1 MRARQS
7 PLTMLSPLLSPR
19 VFPKLRVSC
28 AVLCAAAATAAESS
42 IVGPAGRLTLA
53 PSGDVDVTMSD
64 GAIARFAPV
73 VTVLAAREDPNLE
86 MRWGQFPEA
95 EMKLSDTGSIYNV
108 LTWGR
113 KTAGAATTQHVEDGF
128 DPTVDRGYGR
138 GRTANLFAAG
148 RATTVQATTSRVDG
162 DRIIWMFPADNTAS
176 LQAELDLPAD
186 GTAPRLRLKATA
198 KEDGWFSFGY
208 AGAPECPP
216 ADAEELWQPLIY
228 NERRFPHESFL
239 EAAYRCPLP
248 TTLVTRGGVTTGV
261 LADPTEYPFQP
272 LPNFAN
278 SRFGVALRNA
288 CGLAQPM
295 LFAPLLGGAG
305 SRMKAGESREFVIR
319 FVVAQAGLS
328 ATYERTARTIY
339 GFADVRHNALG
350 SLNATFETMLEFGLS
365 DYAKFNA
372 DLRGFAYDTDVPGA
386 VKNVS
391 ALHPL
396 GLALVTDRAEIY
408 TRLARPLMEF
418 FVSRER
424 FLFTTDPKT
433 KGQSASSRLGGLGAP
448 LTEYANLYAMSGGRT
463 PFFRTAAEGLFGQ
476 DRVLNLDGKIRGD
489 NWSNALAL
497 HRATGE
503 RRWLDHAVRDADAYL
518 QTRVAVR
525 PADYSDPDSRGL
537 FFWTA
542 FVPQWIEL
550 FELFEETRLPRFLD
564 AAHAGARDYAQ
575 FVWLAPRIP
584 DGEVR
589 VHEDGLAPAYRSG
602 SRFPRIKAEP
612 ETVPAWR
619 TSEIGLTSESAPTSK
634 GARGIFLACYAP
646 WMLRIAALTNDPFL
660 HDIARSAIIGRYTSF
675 PGYHLNTARN
685 TAYEKPDFARRGKD
699 ELNSATSIHYNHI
712 WPHIAL
718 LLDYLVADAF
728 AKSRG
733 QIDFPARYAEGYGYL
748 QQRVFGDRP
757 GRIYDEA
764 GLYLWM
770 PRGVVAVDN
779 PELNF
784 VVARGA
790 AKVAI
795 ALTNQ
800 SKFPVKATVTL
811 SRDCIAL
818 APGANARVVVWA
830 NNRRVREEPLPADA
844 RIAVDVAAE
853 GITALVIS
861 GVAPRVEFQDQI
873 LGRAARLPAESVCD
887 LGWRG
892 ARGVVLSFGAGELTS
907 AYVYLPDFERTV
919 TRCTVHY
926 RQGGGEFRAVADASY
941 PFDFTLPV
949 AGDAPLEFW
958 FEAQPVAGPAEKSPV
973 GRLLLK

>member
-1 MRARQS
+1 MNAPFRSLAPLFLACCLRA
-7 PLTMLSPLLSPR
+7 
-19 VFPKLRVSC
+19 V
-28 AVLCAAAATAAESS
+28 AAEA
-42 IVGPAGRLTLA
+42 VVAGPAARLTLT
-53 PSGDVDVTMSD
+53 PSGEIEVAMAD
-64 GAIARFAPV
+64 GAVARFAPV
-73 VTVLAAREDPNLE
+73 VAVLSARSDPNLE

-95 EMKLSDTGSIYNV
+95 AMKLKDTGSIYNV

-113 KTAGAATTQHVEDGF
+113 KNTGAKTAPQHVEDGF
-128 DPTVDRGYGR
+128 DPSIDRGYGG
-138 GRTANLFAAG
+138 GRTANLFSAG
-148 RATTVQATTSRVDG
+148 KLKTLRASTGRSDG
-162 DRIIWMFPADNTAS
+162 SKIVWDFPADDTAAVR
-176 LQAELDLPAD
+176 AELDLPPD
-186 GTAPRLRLKATA
+186 GTAPRLRLKTTVKA
-198 KEDGWFSFGY
+198 DGWYSFGY
-208 AGAPECPP
+208 VGAPETPP
-216 ADAEELWQPLIY
+216 AAVDELWQPLIY

-248 TTLVTRGGVTTGV
+248 TTLVTRSGVTTGV
-261 LADPTEYPFQP
+261 LADPAEYPFQP

-278 SRFGVALRNA
+278 SRFGVALRNQRGA
-288 CGLAQPM
+288 AQPM

-305 SRMKAGESREFVIR
+305 SRMKAGETREFVMR
-319 FVVAQAGLS
+319 LVVAKANLS
-328 ATYERTARTIY
+328 ATYERVARTLY

-350 SLNATFETMLEFGLS
+350 SLNATFERMLEFGLS

-396 GLALVTDRAEIY
+396 GLALVTDRPEIY

-424 FLFTTDPKT
+424 FLFTTDPKV

-448 LTEYANLYAMSGGRT
+448 LTEYANLYAMSGKRT
-463 PFFRTAAEGLFGQ
+463 PFFRTAAEGLFGR
-476 DRVLNLDGKIRGD
+476 DRILNLEGNIRGD
-489 NWSNALAL
+489 NWSNALGL
-497 HRATGE
+497 YRATGE
-503 RRWLDHAVRDADAYL
+503 KRWLDHAIKDADAYL
-518 QTRVAVR
+518 KTRIGVR
-525 PADYSDPDSRGL
+525 VADYSDPDSRGL

-542 FVPQWIEL
+542 FTPQWIEL
-550 FELFEETRLPRFLD
+550 FELYEETKLPRFLA

-589 VHEDGLAPAYRSG
+589 VHADGLAPTYRSG
-602 SRFPRIKAEP
+602 PRFPRIKAEP

-646 WMLRIAALTNDPFL
+646 WMLRIASLTNDAFL

-675 PGYHLNTARN
+675 PGYHINTART

-718 LLDYLVADAF
+718 LFDYLVADAF

-733 QIDFPARYAEGYGYL
+733 AIDFPARYAEGYGYL

-757 GRIYDEA
+757 GKVYDES

-770 PRGVVAVDN
+770 PRSVLTVDH

-784 VVARGA
+784 VMARGD
-790 AKVAI
+790 AKLAVV
-795 ALTNQ
+795 LTNQ
-800 SKFPVKATVTL
+800 SKSAVKSHVTL
-811 SRDCIAL
+811 SRERIAL
-818 APGANARVVVWA
+818 APGTNAKVTVWE
-830 NNRRVREEPLPADA
+830 NNRRVREQPLPSDA

-853 GITALVIS
+853 GITTLIVS

-873 LGRAARLPAESVCD
+873 LSRAARLPVESVVD

-907 AYVYLPDFERTV
+907 AYVYVPDFERVV
-919 TRCTVHY
+919 THCTVHY
-926 RQGGGEFRAVADASY
+926 RQGSGEFRALTDTSY

-958 FEAQPVAGPAEKSPV
+958 FEVQSGAGAAEKSPV

>member
-1 MRARQS
+1 MN
-7 PLTMLSPLLSPR
+7 LL
-19 VFPKLRVSC
+19 LRPFT
-28 AVLCAAAATAAESS
+28 VLCLIGALRSVAAELP
-42 IVGPAGRLTLA
+42 VAGPAARLTLTPA
-53 PSGDVDVTMSD
+53 GEVEVAMAD
-64 GAIARFAPV
+64 GAVARFAPV
-73 VTVLAAREDPNLE
+73 VAVLSARSDPNLE
-86 MRWGQFPEA
+86 MRWGKFPEA
-95 EMKLSDTGSIYNV
+95 AMQLNDTGSIYNV

-113 KTAGAATTQHVEDGF
+113 KNAAATAATAHVEDGF
-128 DPTVDRGYGR
+128 DPAVDRGYGG
-138 GRTANLFAAG
+138 GRTADLFAAG
-148 RATTVQATTSRVDG
+148 KLKMLRAPAGRSDG
-162 DRIIWMFPADNTAS
+162 RRIEWEFPADEAATVR
-176 LQAELDLPAD
+176 AELDLPPD
-186 GTAPRLRLKATA
+186 GTAPRLRLKATVKA
-198 KEDGWFSFGY
+198 DGWYSFGY
-208 AGAPECPP
+208 LGAPETPP
-216 ADAEELWQPLIY
+216 AEVSELWQPLIY

-261 LADPTEYPFQP
+261 LADPAEYPFQP

-288 CGLAQPM
+288 RGLAQPM

-305 SRMKAGESREFVIR
+305 SRMKAGETREFVMR
-319 FVVAQAGLS
+319 LVVAQANLS
-328 ATYERTARTIY
+328 ATYERVARSLY

-350 SLNATFETMLEFGLS
+350 SLNATFERMLEFGLS

-396 GLALVTDRAEIY
+396 GLALVTDRPEIY
-408 TRLARPLMEF
+408 KRLARPLMEF

-424 FLFTTDPKT
+424 FLFTTDPKV

-448 LTEYANLYAMSGGRT
+448 LTEYANLYAMSGKRT
-463 PFFRTAAEGLFGQ
+463 PFFRTAAEGLFGR
-476 DRVLNLDGKIRGD
+476 DRILNLQGNIRGD
-489 NWSNALAL
+489 NWSNALGL
-497 HRATGE
+497 YRATGE
-503 RRWLDHAVRDADAYL
+503 KRWLDLAIKDADAYL
-518 QTRVAVR
+518 KTRVGVR
-525 PADYSDPDSRGL
+525 AADYSDPDSRGL

-542 FVPQWIEL
+542 FTPQWIEL
-550 FELFEETRLPRFLD
+550 FELYEETRLPRFLD

-584 DGEVR
+584 DGDVR
-589 VHEDGLAPAYRSG
+589 VNEDGLAPAYRSG
-602 SRFPRIKAEP
+602 PRFPRIKAEP

-646 WMLRIAALTNDPFL
+646 WMLRIAAHKNDAFL

-675 PGYHLNTARN
+675 PGYHINTART

-718 LLDYLVADAF
+718 LFDYLVADVF

-733 QIDFPARYAEGYGYL
+733 AIDFPSRYAEGYGYL

-757 GRIYDEA
+757 GKVHDE
-764 GLYLWM
+764 GGMYLWM
-770 PRGVVAVDN
+770 PRGVLTVDH

-784 VVARGA
+784 VAARGE
-790 AKVAI
+790 AKLAI

-800 SKFPVKATVTL
+800 SKSAVKSRVTL
-811 SRDCIAL
+811 SRERIAPV
-818 APGANARVVVWA
+818 PGAGAKVTVWE
-830 NNRRVREEPLPADA
+830 NNRRVREEPLAADA

-853 GITALVIS
+853 GITTLIVS

-873 LGRAARLPAESVCD
+873 LGRAARLPAESVVD

-907 AYVYLPDFERTV
+907 AYVYLPDQERTV
-919 TRCTVHY
+919 TRCTVHF
-926 RQGGGEFRAVADASY
+926 RQGGGEYRAMTDTSY
-941 PFDFTLPV
+941 PYDFTLPV

-958 FEAQPVAGPAEKSPV
+958 FETQSSSGPAEKSPV

>member
-1 MRARQS
+1 MKPLSRLITFLCCACALRA
-7 PLTMLSPLLSPR
+7 
-19 VFPKLRVSC
+19 V
-28 AVLCAAAATAAESS
+28 AAEPP
-42 IVGPAGRLTLA
+42 VAGPAARLTVL
-53 PSGDVDVTMSD
+53 PSGEVEIAMTDSGV
-64 GAIARFAPV
+64 ARFAPV
-73 VTVLAAREDPNLE
+73 VAVLSARFDPNLE

-95 EMKLSDTGSIYNV
+95 AMKLSDTGSIYNV

-113 KTAGAATTQHVEDGF
+113 KTTSAKTATQHVEDGF
-128 DPTVDRGYGR
+128 DPAIDRGYGG
-138 GRTANLFAAG
+138 GRTANLFEAG
-148 RATTVQATTSRVDG
+148 KLKTLRANTSRSDG
-162 DRIIWMFPADNTAS
+162 SKITWDFPADETATVR
-176 LQAELDLPAD
+176 AELDLPPD
-186 GTAPRLRLKATA
+186 GTAPRLRLITTVKA
-198 KEDGWFSFGY
+198 DGWYSFGY
-208 AGAPECPP
+208 VGAPETP
-216 ADAEELWQPLIY
+216 AAETSELWQPLIY

-248 TTLVTRGGVTTGV
+248 TTLVTRGGITTGV
-261 LADPTEYPFQP
+261 LADPAEYPFQP
-272 LPNFAN
+272 LPNLAN

-288 CGLAQPM
+288 RGLAQPM

-305 SRMKAGESREFVIR
+305 SSMQAGETREFVMR
-319 FVVAQAGLS
+319 LVVAKANLS
-328 ATYERTARTIY
+328 ATYERVARSLY

-350 SLNATFETMLEFGLS
+350 SLNATFERMLEFGLS

-396 GLALVTDRAEIY
+396 GLALVTDRPEIY
-408 TRLARPLMEF
+408 TRLARPLMEY

-424 FLFTTDPKT
+424 FLFTTDPKV
-433 KGQSASSRLGGLGAP
+433 KGQSASSHLRGLGAP
-448 LTEYANLYAMSGGRT
+448 LTEYANLYAMSGKRT
-463 PFFRTAAEGLFGQ
+463 PFFRTAAEGLFGR
-476 DRVLNLDGKIRGD
+476 DRVLNLEGNIRGD
-489 NWSNALAL
+489 NWSNALGL
-497 HRATGE
+497 YRATGE
-503 RRWLDHAVRDADAYL
+503 KRWLDHAIKDADAYL
-518 QTRVAVR
+518 KTRVGVR
-525 PADYSDPDSRGL
+525 AADYSDPDSRGL

-542 FVPQWIEL
+542 FTPQWIEL
-550 FELFEETRLPRFLD
+550 FELYEETKLPRFLA

-602 SRFPRIKAEP
+602 PRFPRIKAEP

-646 WMLRIAALTNDPFL
+646 WMLRIAALRNDAFL

-675 PGYHLNTARN
+675 PGYHINTART

-712 WPHIAL
+712 WPQIAL

-733 QIDFPARYAEGYGYL
+733 AIDFPARYAEGYGYL

-757 GRIYDEA
+757 GKVYDEN

-770 PRGVVAVDN
+770 PRGVLAVDH

-784 VVARGA
+784 VMARGD
-790 AKVAI
+790 AKLAI

-800 SKFPVKATVTL
+800 SKSAVKSHVTL
-811 SRDCIAL
+811 SRERVTI
-818 APGANARVVVWA
+818 APGTNAKVTVWED
-830 NNRRVREEPLPADA
+830 NRRVREEPLTADG
-844 RIAVDVAAE
+844 RIAVDVASE
-853 GITALVIS
+853 GITTLIIS
-861 GVAPRVEFQDQI
+861 GVTPRVEFQDQI
-873 LGRAARLPAESVCD
+873 LSRAARLPAESVVD

-907 AYVYLPDFERTV
+907 AYVYLPDQERVV
-919 TRCTVHY
+919 TKCTVHY
-926 RQGGGEFRAVADASY
+926 RQGGGEFRTMTDATY

-958 FEAQPVAGPAEKSPV
+958 FEAQSGAAPAEKSPV

>member
-1 MRARQS
+1 
-7 PLTMLSPLLSPR
+7 MLDIRVLLALPA
-19 VFPKLRVSC
+19 FGF
-28 AVLCAAAATAAESS
+28 AVGASAAEPSLK
-42 IVGPAGRLTLA
+42 GAAGRLALA
-53 PSGDVDVTMSD
+53 PAGDVAVVMSD
-64 GAIARFAPV
+64 GGAADFAPV
-73 VTVLAAREDPNLE
+73 ITVLSAREDPKLE
-86 MRWGQFPEA
+86 MRWGQFPVS

-108 LTWGR
+108 LTWAR
-113 KTAGAATTQHVEDGF
+113 KTAGAGDRF
-128 DPTVDRGYGR
+128 DPTLDRGYGA
-138 GRTANLFAAG
+138 GRTADLFAAG
-148 RATTVQATTSRVDG
+148 QLTTLRANAARTDG
-162 DRIIWMFPADNTAS
+162 GKIVWTFPAGGGVAVA
-176 LQAELDLPAD
+176 AELDLPAD
-186 GTAPRLRLKATA
+186 GTAPRLRLIATA
-198 KEDGWFSFGY
+198 KEGGWYSFGY
-208 AGAPECPP
+208 TGAPECAP
-216 ADAEELWQPLIY
+216 AEADEVWQPLIY

-261 LADPTEYPFQP
+261 LADPEEYPFQP
-272 LPNFAN
+272 LPNLAN

-288 CGLAQPM
+288 RGLAQPM

-305 SRMKAGESREFVIR
+305 SRMKAGETREFVMR
-319 FVVAQAGLS
+319 LVVAKAGLS
-328 ATYERTARTIY
+328 ATYERAARALY

-350 SLNATFETMLEFGLS
+350 SLNATFDRMLEFGLS

-408 TRLARPLMEF
+408 TKLARPLMEF

-448 LTEYANLYAMSGGRT
+448 LTEYANLYAMSGART

-476 DRVLNLDGKIRGD
+476 DRVLNLEGKIRGD

-497 HRATGE
+497 FRATGE

-518 QTRVAVR
+518 ARRVAVR
-525 PADYSDPDSRGL
+525 PADYADQDSRGL

-542 FVPQWIEL
+542 FTSQWIEL
-550 FELFEETRLPRFLD
+550 FELYEETREARFLD
-564 AAHAGARDYAQ
+564 AAHRGARDYAQ

-584 DGEVR
+584 DGDVR
-589 VHEDGLAPAYRSG
+589 VHEDGLTPAYRSG
-602 SRFPRIKAEP
+602 PRFPRIKAEP

-646 WMLRIAALTNDPFL
+646 WMLRLAALTGDAFL
-660 HDIARSAIIGRYTSF
+660 HDIARSAVIGRYTDF
-675 PGYHLNTARN
+675 PGYHINTARN
-685 TAYEKPDFARRGKD
+685 TAYEKPGFARRGKD
-699 ELNSATSIHYNHI
+699 ELNSTTSIHYNHI
-712 WPHIAL
+712 WPHLAL
-718 LLDYLVADAF
+718 VLDFLVADAF

-733 QIDFPARYAEGYGYL
+733 QIDFPGRYAEGYGYL

-757 GRIYDEA
+757 GKFHGET
-764 GLYLWM
+764 GLRLWM
-770 PRGVVAVDN
+770 PRGVVTVDH

-784 VVARGA
+784 IAARGA
-790 AKVAI
+790 SKFAL

-800 SKFPVKATVTL
+800 SKAAAKATVTL
-811 SRDCIAL
+811 SRDRIAVPDSGK
-818 APGANARVVVWA
+818 AKVVVWE
-830 NNRRVREEPLPADA
+830 NNRRVRELPLPADG
-844 RIAVDVAAE
+844 RVPVDVAAA
-853 GITALVIS
+853 GISALIVE
-861 GVAPRVEFQDQI
+861 GVAPRVEFQDQ
-873 LGRAARLPAESVCD
+873 LLSGAARLPAESVCD

-892 ARGVVLSFGAGELTS
+892 ARGVVLSFGGGELTS

-919 TRCTVHY
+919 TSCTVHF
-926 RQGGGEFRAVADASY
+926 RQGAGSARTLTDSSY

-949 AGDAPLEFW
+949 SDDTPLEFW
-958 FEAQPVAGPAEKSPV
+958 FEVRSNSGAVEKSPV
-973 GRLLLK
+973 GRLLVR

>member
-1 MRARQS
+1 MNSSSRSFA
-7 PLTMLSPLLSPR
+7 LLCLACTLSAS
-19 VFPKLRVSC
+19 
-28 AVLCAAAATAAESS
+28 AAEPT
-42 IVGPAGRLTLA
+42 VAGPAGRLTLT
-53 PSGDVDVTMSD
+53 PSGDVEIAMAD
-64 GAIARFAPV
+64 GAVARFAPV
-73 VTVLAAREDPNLE
+73 VAVLAARTDPNLE
-86 MRWGQFPEA
+86 MRWGQFPESA
-95 EMKLSDTGSIYNV
+95 MKLSDTGSIYNV

-113 KTAGAATTQHVEDGF
+113 KTTGATPAAQHVEDGF
-128 DPTVDRGYGR
+128 DPTVDRGYGL

-148 RATTVQATTSRVDG
+148 RMTQVRAKAARTASGKIV
-162 DRIIWMFPADNTAS
+162 WEFPADDTAS
-176 LQAELDLPAD
+176 VQAELDLPAD
-186 GTAPRLRLKATA
+186 GTAPRLRLKATVKA
-198 KEDGWFSFGY
+198 DGWYSFGY
-208 AGAPECPP
+208 VGAPATP
-216 ADAEELWQPLIY
+216 AADVEELWQPLIY
-228 NERRFPHESFL
+228 NERRLPHESFL

-261 LADPTEYPFQP
+261 LADPVEYPFQP

-278 SRFGVALRNA
+278 SRFGVALRNQH
-288 CGLAQPM
+288 GEAQPM
-295 LFAPLLGGAG
+295 LFAPLMGGAG
-305 SRMKAGESREFVIR
+305 SRMKAGETREFVMR
-319 FVVAQAGLS
+319 LVVAKASLS
-328 ATYERTARTIY
+328 ATFERTARSVY
-339 GFADVRHNALG
+339 GLADVRHNALG
-350 SLNATFETMLEFGLS
+350 SLNATFDRMLDFGLS
-365 DYAKFNA
+365 EHAKFNS

-391 ALHPL
+391 SLHPL

-424 FLFTTDPKT
+424 FLFTTDPKV

-448 LTEYANLYAMSGGRT
+448 LTEYANLYAMSGART
-463 PFFRTAAEGLFGQ
+463 PFFRTAAEGLFGK
-476 DRVLNLDGKIRGD
+476 DRVLNLEGKIRGD

-497 HRATGE
+497 YRATGE
-503 RRWLDHAVRDADAYL
+503 KRWLDHAVKDADAYL
-518 QTRVAVR
+518 QKRVAVH
-525 PADYSDPDSRGL
+525 PTNYADPDSRGL

-550 FELFEETRLPRFLD
+550 FELYEETRLPRFLS
-564 AAHAGARDYAQ
+564 AAQRGARDYAQ

-584 DGEVR
+584 DGDVA

-602 SRFPRIKAEP
+602 PRFPRIKAAP

-646 WMLRIAALTNDPFL
+646 WMLRIAALTNDALL

-675 PGYHLNTARN
+675 PGYHLNTGRN
-685 TAYEKPDFARRGKD
+685 AAYEKPDFARRGKD

-718 LLDYLVADAF
+718 VFDYLVADAF
-728 AKSRG
+728 AKSHG
-733 QIDFPARYAEGYGYL
+733 AIDFPGRYAEGYGYL

-757 GRIYDEA
+757 GRVYDQD

-779 PELNF
+779 PELNY
-784 VVARGA
+784 VVARGP

-800 SKFPVKATVTL
+800 SKSALKANVAL
-811 SRDCIAL
+811 SRDKIAVP
-818 APGANARVVVWA
+818 AGGKASIVVWE
-830 NNRRVREEPLPADA
+830 NNRRVRELPLPADG
-844 RIAVDVAAE
+844 RMSVDVAAE
-853 GITALVIS
+853 GITALIVE
-861 GVAPRVEFQDQI
+861 GVTPRVAFQDQI
-873 LGRAARLPAESVCD
+873 LSRAARLPTESVCD

-892 ARGVVLSFGAGELTS
+892 ARGVVLAFGAGELTS
-907 AYVYLPDFERTV
+907 AYVYLPDVERAV
-919 TRCTVHY
+919 TRCTVYY
-926 RQGGGEFRAVADASY
+926 RQGSGGFQTATDLSY
-941 PFDFTLPV
+941 PYDFTLPV

-958 FEAQPVAGPAEKSPV
+958 FETQSGAGLVEKSPT
-973 GRLLLK
+973 GRLSLR

>member
-1 MRARQS
+1 MKIYHRLFAIIG
-7 PLTMLSPLLSPR
+7 LTCALSAL
-19 VFPKLRVSC
+19 
-28 AVLCAAAATAAESS
+28 AAEPSLS
-42 IVGPAGRLTLA
+42 GPAGRLSTT
-53 PSGDVDVTMSD
+53 PSGEIEIAMSD
-64 GAIARFAPV
+64 GAVARFASV
-73 VTVLAAREDPNLE
+73 VAILAAPTDPNLE
-86 MRWGQFPEA
+86 MRWGQFPEPA
-95 EMKLSDTGSIYNV
+95 MKMNDSGSIYNV

-113 KTAGAATTQHVEDGF
+113 KTAGAVTAQHVEDGF
-128 DPTVDRGYGR
+128 DPTVDRGYGS

-148 RATTVQATTSRVDG
+148 RLSTLHANATRSDG
-162 DRIIWMFPADNTAS
+162 SKIEWTFPDDGPAS
-176 LQAELDLPAD
+176 IRAELDLPPD
-186 GTAPRLRLKATA
+186 GSAPRLRLIATA
-198 KEDGWFSFGY
+198 RADGWYSFGY
-208 AGAPECPP
+208 VGAPECPP
-216 ADAEELWQPLIY
+216 AEVEELWQPLIY
-228 NERRFPHESFL
+228 NERRFPQESFL

-261 LADPTEYPFQP
+261 VADPSEYPFQP

-288 CGLAQPM
+288 RGLAQPM
-295 LFAPLLGGAG
+295 LFAPLMGGIG
-305 SRMKAGESREFVIR
+305 SRLKAGESREFVMRLI
-319 FVVAQAGLS
+319 VAKAGLS
-328 ATYERTARTIY
+328 ATYERTARGLY

-350 SLNATFETMLEFGLS
+350 SLNATFEAMLEFGLS
-365 DYAKFNA
+365 DFAKFNA
-372 DLRGFAYDTDVPGA
+372 ELRGFAYDTDVPGA

-396 GLALVTDRAEIY
+396 GIALVTDNPAIY

-424 FLFTTDPKT
+424 FLFTTDPKV

-448 LTEYANLYAMSGGRT
+448 LTEYANLYAMSGART

-476 DRVLNLDGKIRGD
+476 DRVLNLEGKIRGD

-497 HRATGE
+497 YRATGE
-503 RRWLDHAVRDADAYL
+503 RHWLEAAVKDADAYL
-518 QTRVAVR
+518 QRRVAVR
-525 PADYSDPDSRGL
+525 PTDYADPDSRGL

-550 FELFEETRLPRFLD
+550 FELYEETKLPRFLD
-564 AAHAGARDYAQ
+564 AAHAGAREYAQ
-575 FVWLAPRIP
+575 FVWLSPRIP
-584 DGEVR
+584 EGEVT
-589 VHEDGLAPAYRSG
+589 VQEDGLAPAYRSG
-602 SRFPRIKAEP
+602 PRFPRIKAAP

-646 WMLRIAALTNDPFL
+646 WMLRLAALTGDAFL

-718 LLDYLVADAF
+718 LLDYLVADVF
-728 AKSRG
+728 AKSDG
-733 QIDFPARYAEGYGYL
+733 KIDFPGRYVEGYGYV
-748 QQRVFGDRP
+748 QQLVFGDRP
-757 GRIYDEA
+757 GHVYDET

-770 PRGVVAVDN
+770 PRGAVTVDH

-784 VVARGA
+784 ITARGP
-790 AKVAI
+790 AKVAV

-800 SKFPVKATVTL
+800 SKAAVKSTVTL
-811 SRDCIAL
+811 ARDRIAH
-818 APGANARVVVWA
+818 APGTVATVVVWE
-830 NNRRVREEPLPADA
+830 NNRRTRELPLPADG
-844 RIAVDVAAE
+844 RLAVDVAAE
-853 GITALVIS
+853 GITTLVVS
-861 GVAPRVEFQDQI
+861 GVTPRVEFQDQI
-873 LGRAARLPAESVCD
+873 RGRASPLPPQSVCD

-926 RQGGGEFRAVADASY
+926 RQGAGEFRALSDVSY

-949 AGDAPLEFW
+949 AGEAPLEFW
-958 FEAQPVAGPAEKSPV
+958 FEVQSGAAPVEKSPT
-973 GRLLLK
+973 GRLMLR

>member
-1 MRARQS
+1 MNAS
-7 PLTMLSPLLSPR
+7 LSLVILLAA
-19 VFPKLRVSC
+19 C
-28 AVLCAAAATAAESS
+28 AVRALAAEPTLA
-42 IVGPAGRLTLA
+42 GPAGRLTLA
-53 PSGDVDVTMSD
+53 PSGEVDVTMSD

-73 VTVLAAREDPNLE
+73 FTVLAAREDPNLE

-113 KTAGAATTQHVEDGF
+113 KTTGAAATRHVEDGF
-128 DPTVDRGYGR
+128 DPTIDRGYGR

-148 RATTVQATTSRVDG
+148 KATTVRATTSRVDG
-162 DRIIWMFPADNTAS
+162 GRIIWMFPTAATAS
-176 LQAELDLPAD
+176 LQAELDLPSD
-186 GTAPRLRLKATA
+186 GTAPRLRMKATA
-198 KEDGWFSFGY
+198 QADGWYSFGY
-208 AGAPECPP
+208 VGAPETP
-216 ADAEELWQPLIY
+216 AAEAEELWQPLIY

-261 LADPTEYPFQP
+261 LADSTEYPFQP

-278 SRFGVALRNA
+278 SRFGVALRNTR
-288 CGLAQPM
+288 GLAQPM

-305 SRMKAGESREFVIR
+305 SRMKAGETREFVMR
-319 FVVAQAGLS
+319 LVVAKANLS
-328 ATYERTARTIY
+328 ATYEHIARTVY

-350 SLNATFETMLEFGLS
+350 SLNTTFEAMLEFGLS

-396 GLALVTDRAEIY
+396 GLALVTDRPEIY

-424 FLFTTDPKT
+424 FLFTTDPKV

-448 LTEYANLYAMSGGRT
+448 LTEYANLYAMSGART
-463 PFFRTAAEGLFGQ
+463 PFFRTAAEGLYGR
-476 DRVLNLDGKIRGD
+476 DRVLNLEGNIRGD
-489 NWSNALAL
+489 NWSNALGL
-497 HRATGE
+497 YRATGE
-503 RRWLDHAVRDADAYL
+503 KHWLDHAIKDADAYL
-518 QTRVAVR
+518 KKRVGVR

-542 FVPQWIEL
+542 FTPQWIEL
-550 FELFEETRLPRFLD
+550 FELYEETKLPRFLD

-584 DGEVR
+584 GGDVR
-589 VHEDGLAPAYRSG
+589 VNEDGLAPAYRSG
-602 SRFPRIKAEP
+602 PRFPRIKAEP

-634 GARGIFLACYAP
+634 GARGILLACYAP
-646 WMLRIAALTNDPFL
+646 WMLRIASLTNDAFL

-675 PGYHLNTARN
+675 PGYHINTART

-733 QIDFPARYAEGYGYL
+733 AIDFPARYAEGYGYL

-757 GRIYDEA
+757 GKVYDES

-770 PRGVVAVDN
+770 PRGVLIVDH

-784 VVARGA
+784 VLARGTD
-790 AKVAI
+790 KVAV

-800 SKFPVKATVTL
+800 SKSALKSHVTL
-811 SRDCIAL
+811 SRERVAF
-818 APGANARVVVWA
+818 APGANAKVTVWE
-830 NNRRVREEPLPADA
+830 NNRRVGEVPLAADG

-853 GITALVIS
+853 GITTLIIS

-873 LGRAARLPAESVCD
+873 LGRAARLPVQSVVD

-907 AYVYLPDFERTV
+907 AYVYLPDQERV
-919 TRCTVHY
+919 VKNCTVHY
-926 RQGGGEFRAVADASY
+926 RQGGGELRAVSDTSY

-958 FEAQPVAGPAEKSPV
+958 FEVQSGTGPAEKSPA

>member
-1 MRARQS
+1 MNALLHLIAVFCLACGLRAI
-7 PLTMLSPLLSPR
+7 
-19 VFPKLRVSC
+19 
-28 AVLCAAAATAAESS
+28 AAEASVVGATARL
-42 IVGPAGRLTLA
+42 IVVPKGE
-53 PSGDVDVTMSD
+53 VDIAMAD
-64 GAIARFAPV
+64 GAVARFAR
-73 VTVLAAREDPNLE
+73 ADPNIE
-86 MRWGQFPEA
+86 MRWGQFLDPA
-95 EMKLSDTGSIYNV
+95 LRLNDTGSLYNV
-108 LTWGR
+108 LTWGP
-113 KTAGAATTQHVEDGF
+113 KTAGTNAAAQHVEDGF
-128 DPTVDRGYGR
+128 DPSVDRGYGG
-138 GRTANLFAAG
+138 GRTANFLAAG
-148 RATTVQATTSRVDG
+148 KLKTLRASASRSDG
-162 DRIIWMFPADNTAS
+162 GKISWDFPADETAT
-176 LQAELDLPAD
+176 LRAELDLPPD
-186 GTAPRLRLKATA
+186 GTAPRLRLKATV
-198 KEDGWFSFGY
+198 KSDGWYSFGY
-208 AGAPECPP
+208 MGAPEAAA
-216 ADAEELWQPLIY
+216 ADIEELWQPLIY
-228 NERRFPHESFL
+228 NERRFPQEPFL

-261 LADPTEYPFQP
+261 LADPAEYPFQP

-278 SRFGVALRNA
+278 SRFGVALRNQR
-288 CGLAQPM
+288 GLAQPM

-305 SRMKAGESREFVIR
+305 SRMKAGETREFVMR
-319 FVVAQAGLS
+319 LVVAKADLS
-328 ATYERTARTIY
+328 TTFERVARSLY

-350 SLNATFETMLEFGLS
+350 SLNATFDAMLEFGLS

-424 FLFTTDPKT
+424 FLFTTDPKV
-433 KGQSASSRLGGLGAP
+433 KGQSASSHLRGLGAP

-463 PFFRTAAEGLFGQ
+463 PFFRTAAEGLFGK
-476 DRVLNLDGKIRGD
+476 DRVLNLEGKIRGD
-489 NWSNALAL
+489 NWSNALGL
-497 HRATGE
+497 YRATE
-503 RRWLDHAVRDADAYL
+503 EKRWLDHAIKDADAYL
-518 QTRVAVR
+518 RTRAGVR
-525 PADYSDPDSRGL
+525 ATDYSDPDSRGL

-542 FVPQWIEL
+542 FTPQWIEL
-550 FELFEETRLPRFLD
+550 FELYEVTREARFLA

-602 SRFPRIKAEP
+602 PRFPRIKAEA

-646 WMLRIAALTNDPFL
+646 WMLRIAALTNDAFL

-733 QIDFPARYAEGYGYL
+733 AVDFPARYAEGYGYL

-757 GRIYDEA
+757 GRVYGEN
-764 GLYLWM
+764 GFYLWM
-770 PRGVVAVDN
+770 PRGAVTVDH

-784 VVARGA
+784 VTARGA
-790 AKVAI
+790 SKVAI

-800 SKFPVKATVTL
+800 SKSALKSHVTL
-811 SRDCIAL
+811 SRERVTI
-818 APGANARVVVWA
+818 APGANAKVTVWE
-830 NNRRVREEPLPADA
+830 NNRRVREEPLSADA

-853 GITALVIS
+853 GITTLIVS
-861 GVAPRVEFQDQI
+861 DVAPRVEFQDQI
-873 LGRAARLPAESVCD
+873 LSRAARLPAESVCD

-907 AYVYLPDFERTV
+907 AYVYLPDFERTL

-926 RQGGGEFRAVADASY
+926 RQGGGEFRAMADAWY
-941 PFDFTLPV
+941 PFDFTVPV

-958 FEAQPVAGPAEKSPV
+958 FETQSNSGAAEKSPV

>member
-1 MRARQS
+1 MK
-7 PLTMLSPLLSPR
+7 PLYRSFTFLCL
-19 VFPKLRVSC
+19 VG
-28 AVLCAAAATAAESS
+28 ALCAFAAEPPV
-42 IVGPAGRLTLA
+42 VGPAARLTVT
-53 PSGDVDVTMSD
+53 PSGELEVAMVD
-64 GAIARFAPV
+64 GAVARFAPV
-73 VTVLAAREDPNLE
+73 VAVLAARANPNVD
-86 MRWGQFPEA
+86 MRWGKFPDA
-95 EMKLSDTGSIYNV
+95 ALRLNDTGSLYNV
-108 LTWGR
+108 LTWGA
-113 KTAGAATTQHVEDGF
+113 KDTGGKVSTAHVEDGF
-128 DPTVDRGYGR
+128 DPTVDRGYGA

-148 RATTVQATTSRVDG
+148 KLKTLRASASRSDG
-162 DRIIWMFPADNTAS
+162 NKITWDFPADDTATVR
-176 LQAELDLPAD
+176 LELDLPTD
-186 GTAPRLRLKATA
+186 GTAPRLRLKTTVKA
-198 KEDGWFSFGY
+198 DGWYSFGY
-208 AGAPECPP
+208 VGAPETP
-216 ADAEELWQPLIY
+216 ANKVEELWQPLIY

-248 TTLVTRGGVTTGV
+248 TTLVTHGGVTTGV
-261 LADPTEYPFQP
+261 LADPAEYPFQP

-288 CGLAQPM
+288 RGRAQPM

-305 SRMKAGESREFVIR
+305 SSMKAGETREFVMR
-319 FVVAQAGLS
+319 LVVAKANLS
-328 ATYERTARTIY
+328 TTFERIARELY

-350 SLNATFETMLEFGLS
+350 SLNATFERMLEFGLS
-365 DYAKFNA
+365 DYAKFNS

-396 GLALVTDRAEIY
+396 GLALVTDRPEIY
-408 TRLARPLMEF
+408 TRLARPLMEY

-424 FLFTTDPKT
+424 FLFTTDPKV
-433 KGQSASSRLGGLGAP
+433 KGQSASSHLRGLGAP
-448 LTEYANLYAMSGGRT
+448 LTEYANLYAMSGKRT
-463 PFFRTAAEGLFGQ
+463 PFFRTSAESLFGR
-476 DRVLNLDGKIRGD
+476 DRVLNLQGNIRGD
-489 NWSNALAL
+489 NWSNALGL
-497 HRATGE
+497 YRATGE
-503 RRWLDHAVRDADAYL
+503 KHWLDHAIKDADAYL
-518 QTRVAVR
+518 KTRVGVR
-525 PADYSDPDSRGL
+525 ASDYSDPDSRGL

-542 FVPQWIEL
+542 FTPQWIEL
-550 FELFEETRLPRFLD
+550 FELYEETKLPRFLA

-584 DGEVR
+584 GGD
-589 VHEDGLAPAYRSG
+589 VHVNEDGLAPAYRSG
-602 SRFPRIKAEP
+602 PRFPRVKAEP

-634 GARGIFLACYAP
+634 GARGILLACYAP
-646 WMLRIAALTNDPFL
+646 WMLRIASLTNDAFL

-675 PGYHLNTARN
+675 PGYHINTART

-733 QIDFPARYAEGYGYL
+733 AIDFPARYAEGYGYL

-757 GRIYDEA
+757 GKVYDES

-770 PRGVVAVDN
+770 PRGVLTVDH

-784 VVARGA
+784 VMARGTE
-790 AKVAI
+790 KVAI

-800 SKFPVKATVTL
+800 SKSAVKSHVAL
-811 SRDCIAL
+811 SRERIAHV
-818 APGANARVVVWA
+818 PGANAKVTVWE
-830 NNRRVREEPLPADA
+830 NNRRVREVPLAADG

-853 GITALVIS
+853 GITTLIIS
-861 GVAPRVEFQDQI
+861 GVKPRVEFQDQI
-873 LGRAARLPAESVCD
+873 LGRAARLPAESVVD

-907 AYVYLPDFERTV
+907 AYVYLPDQERVV
-919 TRCTVHY
+919 TKCTVHY
-926 RQGGGEFRAVADASY
+926 RQGEGEFRTLTDASY
-941 PFDFTLPV
+941 PYDFTLPV

-958 FEAQPVAGPAEKSPV
+958 FETQSGAGQAEKSPF

>member
-1 MRARQS
+1 MYAASRSLALLFLFCS
-7 PLTMLSPLLSPR
+7 P
-19 VFPKLRVSC
+19 VAF
-28 AVLCAAAATAAESS
+28 AAEPPV
-42 IVGPAGRLTLA
+42 VGPAARLNVT
-53 PSGDVDVTMSD
+53 PSGEIEVAMAD
-64 GAIARFAPV
+64 GAVARFAPLV
-73 VTVLAAREDPNLE
+73 AVLSARSDPNLE

-95 EMKLSDTGSIYNV
+95 ALKLKDTGSVYNV

-113 KTAGAATTQHVEDGF
+113 KNTAAKTATQHVEDGF
-128 DPTVDRGYGR
+128 DPSIDRGYGG

-148 RATTVQATTSRVDG
+148 KLKTLRASTGRSDGSKIVWDFPSDDTATVR
-162 DRIIWMFPADNTAS
+162 
-176 LQAELDLPAD
+176 LELDMPPD
-186 GTAPRLRLKATA
+186 GTAPRLRLKTTVKA
-198 KEDGWFSFGY
+198 DGWYSFGY
-208 AGAPECPP
+208 VGAPETP
-216 ADAEELWQPLIY
+216 ASEVEELWQPLIY

-248 TTLVTRGGVTTGV
+248 TTLVTHRGVTTGV
-261 LADPTEYPFQP
+261 LADPAEYPFQP

-288 CGLAQPM
+288 RGLAQPM

-305 SRMKAGESREFVIR
+305 SRMKAGESREFVMR
-319 FVVAQAGLS
+319 LVVAQANLS
-328 ATYERTARTIY
+328 ATYERVARTLY
-339 GFADVRHNALG
+339 GFSDVRHNALG
-350 SLNATFETMLEFGLS
+350 SLNGTFERMLEFGLS

-396 GLALVTDRAEIY
+396 GLALVTDRPEIY

-424 FLFTTDPKT
+424 FLFTTDPKV
-433 KGQSASSRLGGLGAP
+433 KGQSASSHLRGLGAP
-448 LTEYANLYAMSGGRT
+448 LTEYANLYAMSGQRT
-463 PFFRTAAEGLFGQ
+463 PFFRTSAESLFGR
-476 DRVLNLDGKIRGD
+476 DRVLNLEGNIRGD
-489 NWSNALAL
+489 NWSNALGL
-497 HRATGE
+497 YRATGE
-503 RRWLDHAVRDADAYL
+503 KRWLDHAINDADAYL
-518 QTRVAVR
+518 KTRVGVR
-525 PADYSDPDSRGL
+525 AADYSDPDSRGL

-542 FVPQWIEL
+542 FTPQWIEL
-550 FELFEETRLPRFLD
+550 FELYEETKLPRFLV

-584 DGEVR
+584 GGDVR
-589 VHEDGLAPAYRSG
+589 VNEDGLAPAYRSG
-602 SRFPRIKAEP
+602 PRFPRIRAEP

-646 WMLRIAALTNDPFL
+646 WMLRIASLTNDAFL

-675 PGYHLNTARN
+675 PGYHINTART

-699 ELNSATSIHYNHI
+699 ELNSTTSIHYNHI

-718 LLDYLVADAF
+718 LLDYLVADTF
-728 AKSRG
+728 AKSHG
-733 QIDFPARYAEGYGYL
+733 AIDFPSRYAEGYGYL

-757 GRIYDEA
+757 GKVYDES

-770 PRGVVAVDN
+770 PRGAVTVDH

-784 VVARGA
+784 VMARGD
-790 AKVAI
+790 AKLAV

-800 SKFPVKATVTL
+800 SKSAVKSYVTL
-811 SRDCIAL
+811 SRQRIAL
-818 APGANARVVVWA
+818 APGTNAKVTVWE
-830 NNRRVREEPLPADA
+830 NNRRVREEPLAADA

-853 GITALVIS
+853 GITTVIVS
-861 GVAPRVEFQDQI
+861 GVTPRVEFQDQI
-873 LGRAARLPAESVCD
+873 LSRAARLPAESVVD

-907 AYVYLPDFERTV
+907 AYVYLPDQERVV
-919 TRCTVHY
+919 THCTVHY
-926 RQGGGEFRAVADASY
+926 RQGGGEIRTLTDASY
-941 PFDFTLPV
+941 PYDFTLPV

-958 FEAQPVAGPAEKSPV
+958 FETQSNSGLAEKSPV

>member
-1 MRARQS
+1 MNVSLR
-7 PLTMLSPLLSPR
+7 LLF
-19 VFPKLRVSC
+19 VLGAVC
-28 AVLCAAAATAAESS
+28 AFRGVAAETS
-42 IVGPAGRLTLA
+42 VAGPAGRLTLA
-53 PSGDVDVTMSD
+53 PTGDLDVTMSD
-64 GAIARFAPV
+64 GAVARFAPT

-86 MRWGQFPEA
+86 MRWGQFPEP

-113 KTAGAATTQHVEDGF
+113 KRAGAAATKHVEDGF
-128 DPTVDRGYGR
+128 DPTVDRGYGL
-138 GRTANLFAAG
+138 GRTADLFAAG
-148 RATTVQATTSRVDG
+148 RATAVRATTSRVEG
-162 DRIIWMFPADNTAS
+162 RRIVWNFPVES
-176 LQAELDLPAD
+176 PVRLQAELDFPAD
-186 GTAPRLRLKATA
+186 GTAPRLRFKATA
-198 KEDGWFSFGY
+198 KEDGWYSFGY
-208 AGAPECPP
+208 TGAPACPP
-216 ADAEELWQPLIY
+216 AEAEELWQPLIY

-248 TTLVTRGGVTTGV
+248 TTLVTRGGVTIGV
-261 LADPTEYPFQP
+261 LADPAEYPFQP

-288 CGLAQPM
+288 RGLAQPM

-305 SRMKAGESREFVIR
+305 SRMKAGETREFVMRLI
-319 FVVAQAGLS
+319 VAKAGLS

-350 SLNATFETMLEFGLS
+350 SLNATFDTMLEFGLS

-396 GLALVTDRAEIY
+396 GLALVTDRPEIY

-424 FLFTTDPKT
+424 FLFTTDPKV

-476 DRVLNLDGKIRGD
+476 DRVLNLEGKIRGD
-489 NWSNALAL
+489 NWSNALGL
-497 HRATGE
+497 YRATGE
-503 RRWLDHAVRDADAYL
+503 KRWLDHAVKDADAYL
-518 QTRVAVR
+518 QKRVAVR
-525 PADYSDPDSRGL
+525 PADYADPDARGL
-537 FFWTA
+537 FFWTS
-542 FVPQWIEL
+542 FTPQWVEL
-550 FELFEETRLPRFLD
+550 FELYEETRLPRFLE

-589 VHEDGLAPAYRSG
+589 VHEDGLAPAYRAG
-602 SRFPRIKAEP
+602 PRYPRIKAAP
-612 ETVPAWR
+612 ETAPAWR

-634 GARGIFLACYAP
+634 GARGLFLACYAP
-646 WMLRIAALTNDPFL
+646 WMLRVAALTNDAFL

-733 QIDFPARYAEGYGYL
+733 AIDFPARYAEGYGYL

-757 GRIYDEA
+757 GRVYDES

-770 PRGVVAVDN
+770 PRGVVTVDH

-784 VVARGA
+784 VTARGA
-790 AKVAI
+790 SKIAI
-795 ALTNQ
+795 TLTNQ
-800 SKFPVKATVTL
+800 SKSAVKAMVAL
-811 SRDCIAL
+811 SRERIASV
-818 APGANARVVVWA
+818 PDANAKVVVWE
-830 NNRRVREEPLPADA
+830 NNRRVREMPLPADS
-844 RIAVDVAAE
+844 RIAVAVAAE
-853 GITALVIS
+853 GITTLIIS

-873 LGRAARLPAESVCD
+873 LGRAERLPAESVCD

-907 AYVYLPDFERTV
+907 AYVYLPDTERVV
-919 TRCTVHY
+919 TKCTVHY
-926 RQGGGEFRAVADASY
+926 RQGGGEFRALSDGSY

-958 FEAQPVAGPAEKSPV
+958 FETQSGDGPVEKSPT

>member
-1 MRARQS
+1 MNV
-7 PLTMLSPLLSPR
+7 LSRLA
-19 VFPKLRVSC
+19 VSFSLAC
-28 AVLCAAAATAAESS
+28 TLPALAAELP
-42 IVGPAGRLTLA
+42 VTGPAARLTA
-53 PSGDVDVTMSD
+53 TPSGDVEVAMAD
-64 GAIARFAPV
+64 GAVARFAPLV
-73 VTVLAAREDPNLE
+73 AVLATRADPNLE
-86 MRWGQFPEA
+86 MRWGKFPEEA
-95 EMKLSDTGSIYNV
+95 MKLSDTGSIYNV
-108 LTWGR
+108 LTWGP
-113 KTAGAATTQHVEDGF
+113 KGAATKAAATHVEDGF
-128 DPTVDRGYGR
+128 DPTVDRGYGG

-148 RATTVQATTSRVDG
+148 RLTVLRAPASRSDG
-162 DRIIWMFPADNTAS
+162 RAISWDFPAPGNVTVRAT
-176 LQAELDLPAD
+176 LDLPAD
-186 GTAPRLRLKATA
+186 GTAPRLKITATA
-198 KEDGWFSFGY
+198 TADGWYSFGY
-208 AGAPECPP
+208 VGAPETPP
-216 ADAEELWQPLIY
+216 AEVEELWQPLIY

-248 TTLVTRGGVTTGV
+248 TTLVTRAGLTTGV
-261 LADPTEYPFQP
+261 VADPAEYPFQP
-272 LPNFAN
+272 LPNLAN

-288 CGLAQPM
+288 RGHAQPM

-305 SRMKAGESREFVIR
+305 SRMQAGETREFTVR
-319 FVVAQAGLS
+319 LVVAKAALS
-328 ATYERTARTIY
+328 ATFERVARSLY

-350 SLNATFETMLEFGLS
+350 SLNATFERMLEFGLGEH
-365 DYAKFNA
+365 AKFNA

-396 GLALVTDRAEIY
+396 GLALVTDRPEIY

-418 FVSRER
+418 FVSRDR
-424 FLFTTDPKT
+424 FLFTTDPKV

-448 LTEYANLYAMSGGRT
+448 LTEYANLYAMSGQRT
-463 PFFRTAAEGLFGQ
+463 PFFRTAAEGLFGR
-476 DRVLNLDGKIRGD
+476 DRVLNLEGRIRGD
-489 NWSNALAL
+489 NWSNALGL
-497 HRATGE
+497 FRATGE
-503 RRWLDHAVRDADAYL
+503 RRWLDHAVKDADAYL
-518 QTRVAVR
+518 KSRVGVR
-525 PADYSDPDSRGL
+525 QRDYADPDSRGL

-542 FVPQWIEL
+542 FTPQWIEL
-550 FELFEETRLPRFLD
+550 FELYEETREPRFLA

-584 DGEVR
+584 AGDVR
-589 VHEDGLAPAYRSG
+589 VNEDGLAPAYRSG
-602 SRFPRIKAEP
+602 PRFPRIKAEP

-646 WMLRIAALTNDPFL
+646 WMLRIAALTNDAFL

-675 PGYHLNTARN
+675 PGYHINTAR
-685 TAYEKPDFARRGKD
+685 TTVYEKPGFAERGKE
-699 ELNSATSIHYNHI
+699 ELNSTTSIHYNHI
-712 WPHIAL
+712 WPHLAL
-718 LLDYLVADAF
+718 VLDYLVADAF

-733 QIDFPARYAEGYGYL
+733 AIDFPSRYAEGYGYL

-757 GRIYDEA
+757 GKVHDEE

-770 PRGVVAVDN
+770 PRGAVNVDH

-784 VVARGA
+784 VMARGD
-790 AKVAI
+790 AKLAV

-800 SKFPVKATVTL
+800 SKSAVKSHVTL
-811 SRDCIAL
+811 SRERIAP
-818 APGANARVVVWA
+818 APGATAKVTVWE
-830 NNRRVREEPLPADA
+830 NNRRVREQPLAADA

-853 GITALVIS
+853 GITTLIVS
-861 GVAPRVEFQDQI
+861 GVTPRVEFQDQI
-873 LGRAARLPAESVCD
+873 LSRATRLPAGSVAD

-907 AYVYLPDFERTV
+907 AYVYVPDFERTV

-926 RQGGGEFRAVADASY
+926 RQGGGAVRALSDAKY

-958 FEAQPVAGPAEKSPV
+958 FEVQSGDGPVEKSPV
-973 GRLLLK
+973 GRLLLQ

>member
-1 MRARQS
+1 MKATFPRFA
-7 PLTMLSPLLSPR
+7 LLLLACT
-19 VFPKLRVSC
+19 LRGV
-28 AVLCAAAATAAESS
+28 AAEPAVS
-42 IVGPAGRLTLA
+42 GAAGRLA
-53 PSGDVDVTMSD
+53 VTPAGEVEIAMAD
-64 GAIARFAPV
+64 GAVARFAPV
-73 VTVLAAREDPNLE
+73 VTMLVARADPNLE

-95 EMKLSDTGSIYNV
+95 AMKLSDTGSIYNV
-108 LTWGR
+108 LTWGV
-113 KTAGAATTQHVEDGF
+113 KTSGKTPATQHVEDGF
-128 DPTVDRGYGR
+128 DPKVDRGYGG

-148 RATTVQATTSRVDG
+148 KLKTMRASTGRSDG
-162 DRIIWMFPADNTAS
+162 RMITWDFPADENATVR
-176 LQAELDLPAD
+176 AEIDLPAD
-186 GTAPRLRLKATA
+186 GTAPRLRLKTTVKA
-198 KEDGWFSFGY
+198 DGWYSFGY
-208 AGAPECPP
+208 VGAPETP
-216 ADAEELWQPLIY
+216 AAEAEELWQPLIY

-261 LADPTEYPFQP
+261 LADPSEYPFQP

-278 SRFGVALRNA
+278 SRFGVAVRNA
-288 CGLAQPM
+288 RGLAQPM

-305 SRMKAGESREFVIR
+305 SRMKAGESREFVMR
-319 FVVAQAGLS
+319 LVVAKANLS
-328 ATYERTARTIY
+328 TTYERTARSIY

-350 SLNATFETMLEFGLS
+350 SLNATFDRMVEFGLS
-365 DYAKFNA
+365 EYAKFKA

-396 GLALVTDRAEIY
+396 GLALVTDRPEIY

-424 FLFTTDPKT
+424 FLFTTDPKV

-476 DRVLNLDGKIRGD
+476 DRVLNLEGKIRGD

-497 HRATGE
+497 YRATGE
-503 RRWLDHAVRDADAYL
+503 KRWLEHAIQDADAYL
-518 QTRVAVR
+518 KTRVGVR
-525 PADYSDPDSRGL
+525 QKDYADPDSRGL

-542 FVPQWIEL
+542 FTPQWIEL
-550 FELFEETRLPRFLD
+550 FELYEETRLPRFLA

-584 DGEVR
+584 GGEVR
-589 VHEDGLAPAYRSG
+589 VNEDGLAPAYRSG
-602 SRFPRIKAEP
+602 PRFPRIKAAP

-646 WMLRIAALTNDPFL
+646 WMLRIATLTNDAFL

-675 PGYHLNTARN
+675 PGYHINTART

-712 WPHIAL
+712 WPQIAL

-733 QIDFPARYAEGYGYL
+733 AVDFPGRYAEGYGYL

-757 GRIYDEA
+757 GRVHDEA

-770 PRGVVAVDN
+770 PRGVVTVGD

-784 VVARGA
+784 LTARGP

-795 ALTNQ
+795 VLTNQ
-800 SKFPVKATVTL
+800 SKSAVKSTVTL
-811 SRDCIAL
+811 SRDHVVVA
-818 APGANARVVVWA
+818 AGANAKVVVWE
-830 NNRRVREEPLPADA
+830 NNRRVREEPLPAEG
-844 RIAVDVAAE
+844 RMVVEVAAE
-853 GITALVIS
+853 GITTLVVS

-873 LGRAARLPAESVCD
+873 LGRAARLPAKSVAD

-907 AYVYLPDFERTV
+907 AYVYLPDTERVV

-926 RQGGGEFRAVADASY
+926 RQGSGEFRTVSDTSY
-941 PFDFTLPV
+941 PFDFTLPIV
-949 AGDAPLEFW
+949 GDAPLEFR
-958 FEAQPVAGPAEKSPV
+958 FEVQAGAGPVETSPV
-973 GRLLLK
+973 GRLLLQ

>member
-1 MRARQS
+1 MTATSR
-7 PLTMLSPLLSPR
+7 LLALALLICSS
-19 VFPKLRVSC
+19 VAF
-28 AVLCAAAATAAESS
+28 AAEPPV
-42 IVGPAGRLTLA
+42 VGPAARLTVT
-53 PSGDVDVTMSD
+53 PSGEIEVAMAD
-64 GAIARFAPV
+64 GANVRFAPV
-73 VTVLAAREDPNLE
+73 VAVLSARSDPNLE

-95 EMKLSDTGSIYNV
+95 ALKLKDTGSVYNV
-108 LTWGR
+108 LTWGLKNNAA
-113 KTAGAATTQHVEDGF
+113 KTAPQHVEDGF
-128 DPTVDRGYGR
+128 DPSVDRGYGG

-148 RATTVQATTSRVDG
+148 KLKTLRASTGRSDGNKIVWDFPSDDTATVR
-162 DRIIWMFPADNTAS
+162 
-176 LQAELDLPAD
+176 LELDLPAD
-186 GTAPRLRLKATA
+186 GTAPRLRLKTTVNA
-198 KEDGWFSFGY
+198 DGWYSFGY
-208 AGAPECPP
+208 VGAPETPTG
-216 ADAEELWQPLIY
+216 DVEELWQPLIY

-248 TTLVTRGGVTTGV
+248 TTLVTHGGVTTGV
-261 LADPTEYPFQP
+261 LADPVEYPFQP

-278 SRFGVALRNA
+278 SRFGVGLRNA
-288 CGLAQPM
+288 RGLAQPM

-305 SRMKAGESREFVIR
+305 SQMKAGETREFVMR
-319 FVVAQAGLS
+319 LVVAKANLS
-328 ATYERTARTIY
+328 ATYERVARTLY

-350 SLNATFETMLEFGLS
+350 SLNSTFERMLEFGLS

-396 GLALVTDRAEIY
+396 GLALVTDRSEIY
-408 TRLARPLMEF
+408 TRLARPLMEY

-424 FLFTTDPKT
+424 FLFTTDPKV
-433 KGQSASSRLGGLGAP
+433 KGQSASSHLRGLGAP
-448 LTEYANLYAMSGGRT
+448 LTEYANLYAMSGKRT
-463 PFFRTAAEGLFGQ
+463 PFFRTSAESLFGR
-476 DRVLNLDGKIRGD
+476 DRILNLQGNIRGD
-489 NWSNALAL
+489 NWSNALGL
-497 HRATGE
+497 YRATGE
-503 RRWLDHAVRDADAYL
+503 KRWLDHAIKDADAYL
-518 QTRVAVR
+518 KTRVGVR
-525 PADYSDPDSRGL
+525 AADYSDPDSRGL

-542 FVPQWIEL
+542 FTPQWIEL
-550 FELFEETRLPRFLD
+550 FELYEETKLPRFLA

-584 DGEVR
+584 NGDIR
-589 VHEDGLAPAYRSG
+589 VNEDGMAPAYRTG
-602 SRFPRIKAEP
+602 PHLPRIKVEP

-634 GARGIFLACYAP
+634 GARGILLACYAP
-646 WMLRIAALTNDPFL
+646 WMMRIASLTNDAFL

-675 PGYHLNTARN
+675 PGYHINTART

-699 ELNSATSIHYNHI
+699 ELNSTTSIHYNHI

-718 LLDYLVADAF
+718 LFDYLVADAF

-733 QIDFPARYAEGYGYL
+733 AIDFPSRYAEGYGYL

-757 GRIYDEA
+757 GKVYDES

-770 PRGVVAVDN
+770 PRGVLTVDH

-784 VVARGA
+784 VMARGD
-790 AKVAI
+790 AKLAV

-800 SKFPVKATVTL
+800 SKTAVKSHVTL
-811 SRDCIAL
+811 SRERIAL
-818 APGANARVVVWA
+818 APGTRAKVTVWE

-853 GITALVIS
+853 GITTVIVS
-861 GVAPRVEFQDQI
+861 GVTPRVEFQDQI
-873 LGRAARLPAESVCD
+873 LGRATRLPAESVVD

-907 AYVYLPDFERTV
+907 AYVYLPDQERVV
-919 TRCTVHY
+919 TKTTVHY
-926 RQGGGEFRAVADASY
+926 RQGGGEFRTLTDASY
-941 PFDFTLPV
+941 PYDFTLPV

-958 FEAQPVAGPAEKSPV
+958 FETQSNSGPAEKSPV

>member
-1 MRARQS
+1 MK
-7 PLTMLSPLLSPR
+7 PLHRSFAFLCL
-19 VFPKLRVSC
+19 VGALRGF
-28 AVLCAAAATAAESS
+28 AAEPSV
-42 IVGPAGRLTLA
+42 VGPAARLSLTPA
-53 PSGDVDVTMSD
+53 GEVEVAMAD
-64 GAIARFAPV
+64 GAVARFAPV
-73 VTVLAAREDPNLE
+73 VAVLSARSDPNLE

-95 EMKLSDTGSIYNV
+95 AMKLSDTGSIYNV

-113 KTAGAATTQHVEDGF
+113 KNTAAKNATQHVEDGF
-128 DPTVDRGYGR
+128 DPAIDRGYGG

-148 RATTVQATTSRVDG
+148 KLQTLRASTGRSDG
-162 DRIIWMFPADNTAS
+162 NKIAWEFPADDTAAVR
-176 LQAELDLPAD
+176 AELDLPSD
-186 GTAPRLRLKATA
+186 GTAPRLRLTTTVKA
-198 KEDGWFSFGY
+198 DGWYSFGY
-208 AGAPECPP
+208 VGAPETP
-216 ADAEELWQPLIY
+216 AAEVAELWQPLIY

-248 TTLVTRGGVTTGV
+248 TTLVTRGGITTGV
-261 LADPTEYPFQP
+261 LADPAEYPFQP

-288 CGLAQPM
+288 RGLAQPM

-305 SRMKAGESREFVIR
+305 SRMKAGETREFVMR
-319 FVVAQAGLS
+319 LVVARANLS
-328 ATYERTARTIY
+328 ATYERVARSLY

-350 SLNATFETMLEFGLS
+350 SLNATFERMLEFGLS
-365 DYAKFNA
+365 EYAKFNA

-396 GLALVTDRAEIY
+396 GLALVTDRSEIY

-424 FLFTTDPKT
+424 FLFTTDPKV

-448 LTEYANLYAMSGGRT
+448 LTEYANLYAMSGKRT
-463 PFFRTAAEGLFGQ
+463 PFFRTAAEGLFGR
-476 DRVLNLDGKIRGD
+476 DRVLNLEGNIRGD
-489 NWSNALAL
+489 NWSNALGL
-497 HRATGE
+497 YRATGE
-503 RRWLDHAVRDADAYL
+503 KRWLDHAVKDADAYL
-518 QTRVAVR
+518 KTRVGVR
-525 PADYSDPDSRGL
+525 AADYSDPDSRGL

-542 FVPQWIEL
+542 FTPQWIEL
-550 FELFEETRLPRFLD
+550 FELYEDTKLPRFLE

-584 DGEVR
+584 AGEVR
-589 VHEDGLAPAYRSG
+589 VNEDGLAPAYRSG
-602 SRFPRIKAEP
+602 PRFPRIKAEP

-634 GARGIFLACYAP
+634 GARGILLACYAP
-646 WMLRIAALTNDPFL
+646 WMLRIASLTNDAFL

-675 PGYHLNTARN
+675 PGYHINTART

-718 LLDYLVADAF
+718 LFDYLVADAF

-733 QIDFPARYAEGYGYL
+733 AVDFPARYAEGYGYL

-757 GRIYDEA
+757 GKVHAES

-770 PRGVVAVDN
+770 PRGVLTVDH
-779 PELNF
+779 PELNY
-784 VVARGA
+784 VMARGA
-790 AKVAI
+790 GKVAI
-795 ALTNQ
+795 VLTNQ
-800 SKFPVKATVTL
+800 SKSAVKARVAL
-811 SRDCIAL
+811 SPERVAI
-818 APGANARVVVWA
+818 APGSTAKVTVWE
-830 NNRRVREEPLPADA
+830 NNRRVGEGPLAA
-844 RIAVDVAAE
+844 EGRIAVDVAAE
-853 GITALVIS
+853 GITTLIIS
-861 GVAPRVEFQDQI
+861 GVQPRVEFQDQI
-873 LGRAARLPAESVCD
+873 LGRAARLPAESVVD

-907 AYVYLPDFERTV
+907 AYVYLPDRERAV
-919 TRCTVHY
+919 TKCTVHY
-926 RQGGGEFRAVADASY
+926 RQGDGAVRSASDTSY

-958 FEAQPVAGPAEKSPV
+958 FETESGTGPAEKSPV

>member
-1 MRARQS
+1 MN
-7 PLTMLSPLLSPR
+7 PLSRLITFLCCACA
-19 VFPKLRVSC
+19 LR
-28 AVLCAAAATAAESS
+28 AAAAEPPVAL
-42 IVGPAGRLTLA
+42 PARLTVL
-53 PSGDVDVTMSD
+53 PSGELEIAMTD
-64 GAIARFAPV
+64 GAVAKFAPV
-73 VTVLAAREDPNLE
+73 VAVLSARADPNLE

-95 EMKLSDTGSIYNV
+95 AMKLSDTGSIYNV

-113 KTAGAATTQHVEDGF
+113 KTTAAKTATQHVEDGF
-128 DPTVDRGYGR
+128 DPAIDRGYGG
-138 GRTANLFAAG
+138 GRTANLFEAG
-148 RATTVQATTSRVDG
+148 KLKTLRANTSRSDG
-162 DRIIWMFPADNTAS
+162 SKITWDFPADETATVR
-176 LQAELDLPAD
+176 AELDLPPD
-186 GTAPRLRLKATA
+186 GAAPRLRLITTVKA
-198 KEDGWFSFGY
+198 DGWYSFGY
-208 AGAPECPP
+208 VGAPETP
-216 ADAEELWQPLIY
+216 AAETSELWQPLIY

-248 TTLVTRGGVTTGV
+248 TTLVTRGGITTGV
-261 LADPTEYPFQP
+261 LADPAEYPFQP
-272 LPNFAN
+272 LPNLAN

-288 CGLAQPM
+288 RGLAQPM

-305 SRMKAGESREFVIR
+305 SSMKAGETREFVMR
-319 FVVAQAGLS
+319 LVVVKANLS
-328 ATYERTARTIY
+328 TTYERLARGLY

-350 SLNATFETMLEFGLS
+350 SLNATFDAMLEFGLS

-396 GLALVTDRAEIY
+396 GLALVTDRPDIY
-408 TRLARPLMEF
+408 TRLARPLMEY

-424 FLFTTDPKT
+424 FLFTTDPKV
-433 KGQSASSRLGGLGAP
+433 KGQSASSRLRGLGAP

-463 PFFRTAAEGLFGQ
+463 PFFRTAAEGLFGR
-476 DRVLNLDGKIRGD
+476 DRVLNLEGNIRGD
-489 NWSNALAL
+489 NWSNALGL
-497 HRATGE
+497 YRATGE
-503 RRWLDHAVRDADAYL
+503 KRWLDHAIKDADAYL
-518 QTRVAVR
+518 KARVGVR
-525 PADYSDPDSRGL
+525 ASDYSDPDSRGL

-542 FVPQWIEL
+542 FTPQWVEL
-550 FELFEETRLPRFLD
+550 FELYEETREARFLE
-564 AAHAGARDYAQ
+564 AAHRGARDYAQ

-602 SRFPRIKAEP
+602 PRFPRIKAAP
-612 ETVPAWR
+612 ESAPAWR

-646 WMLRIAALTNDPFL
+646 WMLRIASLTNDAFL

-733 QIDFPARYAEGYGYL
+733 AVDFPARYAEGYGYL

-757 GRIYDEA
+757 GKVYDET

-770 PRGVVAVDN
+770 PRGVLTVDH

-784 VVARGA
+784 VTARGS

-795 ALTNQ
+795 TLTNQ
-800 SKFPVKATVTL
+800 SKSAVKSHVTL
-811 SRDCIAL
+811 ARERIAL
-818 APGANARVVVWA
+818 APGANAKVVIWE
-830 NNRRVREEPLPADA
+830 NNRRVREEPLAADG

-853 GITALVIS
+853 GITTLIIS
-861 GVAPRVEFQDQI
+861 GVTPRVEFQDQI
-873 LGRAARLPAESVCD
+873 LDRAARLPAESVVD

-907 AYVYLPDFERTV
+907 AYVYLPDQERVV
-919 TRCTVHY
+919 TKCTVHY
-926 RQGGGEFRAVADASY
+926 RQGDGEFRAMTDASY
-941 PFDFTLPV
+941 PYDFTLPV

-958 FEAQPVAGPAEKSPV
+958 FETQSNSGTAEKSPV

>member
-1 MRARQS
+1 MTALLRSLA
-7 PLTMLSPLLSPR
+7 PLFLACC
-19 VFPKLRVSC
+19 LRSV
-28 AVLCAAAATAAESS
+28 AAEP
-42 IVGPAGRLTLA
+42 VVAGPAARLTLT
-53 PSGDVDVTMSD
+53 PSGEIEVAMAD
-64 GAIARFAPV
+64 GAVARFAPV
-73 VTVLAAREDPNLE
+73 VAVLSTQANPNID
-86 MRWGQFPEA
+86 MRWGKFPDA
-95 EMKLSDTGSIYNV
+95 ALQLNDTGSLYNV
-108 LTWGR
+108 LTWGA
-113 KTAGAATTQHVEDGF
+113 KDSGTKAAAKHVEDGF
-128 DPTVDRGYGR
+128 DPSVDRGYGA
-138 GRTANLFAAG
+138 GRTANLFSAG
-148 RATTVQATTSRVDG
+148 QLKTLRATIGRSDG
-162 DRIIWMFPADNTAS
+162 STITWDFPADDTAAVR
-176 LQAELDLPAD
+176 LELDLPKD
-186 GTAPRLRLKATA
+186 GTAPRLRLKTTVKA
-198 KEDGWFSFGY
+198 DGWYSFGY
-208 AGAPECPP
+208 LGAPETPP
-216 ADAEELWQPLIY
+216 AAVDELWQPLIY

-261 LADPTEYPFQP
+261 LADPAEYPFQP

-278 SRFGVALRNA
+278 SRFGVALRNQRGA
-288 CGLAQPM
+288 AQPM

-305 SRMKAGESREFVIR
+305 SRMNAGESREFVLR
-319 FVVAQAGLS
+319 LVVAKANLS
-328 ATYERTARTIY
+328 ATYERVARTIY

-350 SLNATFETMLEFGLS
+350 SLNATFERMLEFGLS

-408 TRLARPLMEF
+408 TRLARPLMEY

-424 FLFTTDPKT
+424 FLFTTDPKV
-433 KGQSASSRLGGLGAP
+433 KGQSASSHLRGLGAP
-448 LTEYANLYAMSGGRT
+448 LTEYANLYAMSGQRT
-463 PFFRTAAEGLFGQ
+463 PFFRTAAEGLFGR
-476 DRVLNLDGKIRGD
+476 DRVLNLQGNIRGD
-489 NWSNALAL
+489 NWSNALGL
-497 HRATGE
+497 YRATGE
-503 RRWLDHAVRDADAYL
+503 KRWLDHAIKDADAYL
-518 QTRVAVR
+518 KTRVGVR
-525 PADYSDPDSRGL
+525 ATDYSDPDSRGL

-542 FVPQWIEL
+542 FTPQWIEL
-550 FELFEETRLPRFLD
+550 FELYEETKLPRFLA

-584 DGEVR
+584 GGEVR

-602 SRFPRIKAEP
+602 PRFPRIKAEP
-612 ETVPAWR
+612 ESVPAWR

-634 GARGIFLACYAP
+634 GARGILLACYAP
-646 WMLRIAALTNDPFL
+646 WMLRIASLTNDAFL

-699 ELNSATSIHYNHI
+699 ELNSTTSIHYNHI

-718 LLDYLVADAF
+718 LLDYLVADVF

-733 QIDFPARYAEGYGYL
+733 AIDFPSRYAEGYGYL

-757 GRIYDEA
+757 GKVHDES

-770 PRGVVAVDN
+770 PRGGLTVDH

-784 VVARGA
+784 VMARGDA
-790 AKVAI
+790 RIAV

-800 SKFPVKATVTL
+800 SKSAVKSHVTL
-811 SRDCIAL
+811 SRERIAP
-818 APGANARVVVWA
+818 APGANAKVTVWE

-844 RIAVDVAAE
+844 RIAVNVAAE
-853 GITALVIS
+853 GITTVIVT
-861 GVAPRVEFQDQI
+861 GVAPRVQFQDRI
-873 LGRAARLPAESVCD
+873 LSRATRLPAESVVD

-892 ARGVVLSFGAGELTS
+892 ARGVVLSFGAEELTS
-907 AYVYLPDFERTV
+907 AYVYMPDQERVV
-919 TRCTVHY
+919 TKCTVHY
-926 RQGGGEFRAVADASY
+926 RQGGGEVRAISDGAY

-958 FEAQPVAGPAEKSPV
+958 FEVQTGAGAAEKSPV

>member
-1 MRARQS
+1 MSRSFPFLCLLLALRA
-7 PLTMLSPLLSPR
+7 
-19 VFPKLRVSC
+19 V
-28 AVLCAAAATAAESS
+28 AAEPPV
-42 IVGPAGRLTLA
+42 VGPAARLT
-53 PSGDVDVTMSD
+53 VTPAGEIEVAMAD
-64 GAIARFAPV
+64 GAVARFAPV
-73 VTVLAAREDPNLE
+73 VAVLSARSDPNLE

-95 EMKLSDTGSIYNV
+95 AMKLSDTGSIYNV

-113 KTAGAATTQHVEDGF
+113 KNTATKTAPQHVEDGF
-128 DPTVDRGYGR
+128 DPSIDRGYGG
-138 GRTANLFAAG
+138 GRTANVFAAG
-148 RATTVQATTSRVDG
+148 KLTTLRASTGRSDG
-162 DRIIWMFPADNTAS
+162 SKITWDFPADDTATVR
-176 LQAELDLPAD
+176 AELDLPPD
-186 GTAPRLRLKATA
+186 GTAPRLRLTTTVKA
-198 KEDGWFSFGY
+198 EGWYSFGY
-208 AGAPECPP
+208 LGAPETP
-216 ADAEELWQPLIY
+216 AAEAAELWQPLIY

-248 TTLVTRGGVTTGV
+248 TTLVTRGGITTGV
-261 LADPTEYPFQP
+261 LADPAEYPFQP
-272 LPNFAN
+272 LPNLAN

-288 CGLAQPM
+288 RGLAQPM

-305 SRMKAGESREFVIR
+305 SQMKAGESREFVMR
-319 FVVAQAGLS
+319 LVVAQANLS
-328 ATYERTARTIY
+328 ATYERVARTLY
-339 GFADVRHNALG
+339 SFADVRHNALG
-350 SLNATFETMLEFGLS
+350 SLNATFERMLEFGLS

-396 GLALVTDRAEIY
+396 SLALVTDRPEIY

-424 FLFTTDPKT
+424 FLFTTDPKV

-448 LTEYANLYAMSGGRT
+448 LTEYANLYAMSGART
-463 PFFRTAAEGLFGQ
+463 PFFRTAAEGLFGR
-476 DRVLNLDGKIRGD
+476 DRILNLEGNIRGD
-489 NWSNALAL
+489 NWSNALGL
-497 HRATGE
+497 YRATGE
-503 RRWLDHAVRDADAYL
+503 KRWLDHAIKDADAYL
-518 QTRVAVR
+518 KTRVAVR
-525 PADYSDPDSRGL
+525 AADYSDPDSRGL

-542 FVPQWIEL
+542 FTPQWIEL
-550 FELFEETRLPRFLD
+550 FELYEETRLPRFLA

-584 DGEVR
+584 GGDVR
-589 VHEDGLAPAYRSG
+589 VNEDGLAPAYRSG
-602 SRFPRIKAEP
+602 PRFPRIKAEP

-634 GARGIFLACYAP
+634 GARGILLACYAP
-646 WMLRIAALTNDPFL
+646 WMLRIASLTNDAFL

-675 PGYHLNTARN
+675 PGYHINTART

-728 AKSRG
+728 AKSRSA
-733 QIDFPARYAEGYGYL
+733 IDFPARYAEGYGYL

-757 GRIYDEA
+757 GKVYDEI

-770 PRGVVAVDN
+770 PRGVLTVDH
-779 PELNF
+779 PELNY
-784 VVARGA
+784 VMARGD
-790 AKVAI
+790 AKLAV

-800 SKFPVKATVTL
+800 SKSAVKSHVTL
-811 SRDCIAL
+811 SRERIAL
-818 APGANARVVVWA
+818 APGATAKVTVWE

-853 GITALVIS
+853 GITTLIVS
-861 GVAPRVEFQDQI
+861 GVTPRVEFQDQI
-873 LGRAARLPAESVCD
+873 LGRAARLPAESVVD

-907 AYVYLPDFERTV
+907 AYVYLPDQERVV
-919 TRCTVHY
+919 TKCTVHY
-926 RQGGGEFRAVADASY
+926 RQGGGEFRALADTSY

-958 FEAQPVAGPAEKSPV
+958 FEVQSGTAAAEKSPV

>member
-1 MRARQS
+1 MK
-7 PLTMLSPLLSPR
+7 LLFRSLPSLCLAIA
-19 VFPKLRVSC
+19 LRS
-28 AVLCAAAATAAESS
+28 LAAEPAV
-42 IVGPAGRLTLA
+42 VGPAARLTLA
-53 PSGDVDVTMSD
+53 LSGDVEIAMSD
-64 GAIARFAPV
+64 GAVARFSPV
-73 VTVLAAREDPNLE
+73 VAVLVTRADPNLA
-86 MRWGQFPEA
+86 MRWGQYSEPELKQNA
-95 EMKLSDTGSIYNV
+95 GSIYNV
-108 LTWGR
+108 LTWGV
-113 KTAGAATTQHVEDGF
+113 KGPAAAVEQHIEDGF
-128 DPTVDRGYGR
+128 DPTIDRGYGR

-148 RATTVQATTSRVDG
+148 QLKTFRAGTSRCDG
-162 DRIIWMFPADNTAS
+162 NKIVWDFPADENATVRV
-176 LQAELDLPAD
+176 ELDLPSD
-186 GTAPRLRLKATA
+186 GTASRLRLQTTVKT
-198 KEDGWFSFGY
+198 DGWYSFGY
-208 AGAPECPP
+208 AGAPETP
-216 ADAEELWQPLIY
+216 AGEVDELWQPLIY

-248 TTLVTRGGVTTGV
+248 TTLVSHGGMTTGV
-261 LADPTEYPFQP
+261 LADPVEYPFQP

-288 CGLAQPM
+288 RGLAQPM

-305 SRMKAGESREFVIR
+305 SRMKAGETREFVMR
-319 FVVAQAGLS
+319 LVVAKASLS
-328 ATYERTARTIY
+328 TTYERVARSLY

-350 SLNATFETMLEFGLS
+350 SLNATFERMLEFGLS

-396 GLALVTDRAEIY
+396 GLAFVTDRPEIY

-424 FLFTTDPKT
+424 FLFTTDPMV
-433 KGQSASSRLGGLGAP
+433 KGQSASSHLRGLGAP
-448 LTEYANLYAMSGGRT
+448 LTEYANLYAMSGART
-463 PFFRTAAEGLFGQ
+463 PFFRTAAEGLFGR
-476 DRVLNLDGKIRGD
+476 DRILNLEGNIRGD
-489 NWSNALAL
+489 NWSNALGL
-497 HRATGE
+497 YRATGE
-503 RRWLDHAVRDADAYL
+503 KRWLDHAIKDADAYL
-518 QTRVAVR
+518 KTRAGVR
-525 PADYSDPDSRGL
+525 AKDFSDSDSRGL

-550 FELFEETRLPRFLD
+550 FELYEETRLPRFLE

-575 FVWLAPRIP
+575 FIWLAPRIP
-584 DGEVR
+584 DGDVR
-589 VHEDGLAPAYRSG
+589 VNEEGLAPAYRSG
-602 SRFPRIKAEP
+602 PRFPRIKAEP

-646 WMLRIAALTNDPFL
+646 WMLRIASLTNDPFL

-675 PGYHLNTARN
+675 PGYHINTART

-733 QIDFPARYAEGYGYL
+733 AIDFPARYAEGYGYL

-757 GRIYDEA
+757 GKVYDES

-770 PRGVVAVDN
+770 PRGVLTVDH

-784 VVARGA
+784 VMARGD
-790 AKVAI
+790 AKLAI

-800 SKFPVKATVTL
+800 SKFAVKSHVTV
-811 SRDCIAL
+811 SRERVPI
-818 APGANARVVVWA
+818 APGATAKVTIWE
-830 NNRRVREEPLPADA
+830 NNRRIREEPLPADA

-853 GITALVIS
+853 GITTLIIS

-873 LGRAARLPAESVCD
+873 LGRAAHLPAESVCD

-892 ARGVVLSFGAGELTS
+892 AHGVVLSFGAGELTS
-907 AYVYLPDFERTV
+907 AYVYLPDQERVV
-919 TRCTVHY
+919 TNCTVHY
-926 RQGGGEFRAVADASY
+926 RQGGGEFRTVSDASY

-949 AGDAPLEFW
+949 TGDAPLEFW
-958 FEAQPVAGPAEKSPV
+958 FETQSLSGTAEKSPI